1 MRKLLIF
8 LLLPLFLF
16 ISCNDD
22 ADYEDLF
29 SEKRYQDVITKAEEM
44 LASTLDEEAL
54 YYKARSHYYLNENE
68 EASSSAL
75 LFSLVFDD
83 NSEYYHHALRIVLNT
98 RDDEYAIKAA
108 RKLIDDDKITKNNR
122 IRYYQV
128 LVKNGINEEADE
140 VYSTLLG
147 LLNEKEMLYLMLS
160 CMPDS
165 TKIITALENYY
176 AEYGLDDYMISS
188 LETLIPVFI
197 KRSDISIAYA
207 LISNLSSKI
216 DTPELLL
223 TLGDFFY
230 AAKER
235 NTAFYYWSLAE
246 EDYPLQAGLRM
257 RDY

>member
-22 ADYEDLF
+22 SDYEDLF
-29 SEKRYQDVITKAEEM
+29 SEKKYQDVISKADETLEN
-44 LASTLDEEAL
+44 ALDEKAL

-68 EASSSAL
+68 EASTSAL
-75 LFSLVFDD
+75 LFSLVFDED
-83 NSEYYHHALRIVLNT
+83 SEYYHHALRIILNT

-122 IRYYQV
+122 VRYYQI
-128 LVKNGINEEADE
+128 LIKNGLNEEADR

-160 CMPDS
+160 CIPDS

-197 KRSDISIAYA
+197 KRSDINIAYA
-207 LISNLSSKI
+207 FISNLSSKI

-223 TLGDFFY
+223 ALGDFFY

-235 NTAFYYWSLAE
+235 DKAFYFWSLAE
-246 EDYPLQAGLRM
+246 ADYPLQAGLRM